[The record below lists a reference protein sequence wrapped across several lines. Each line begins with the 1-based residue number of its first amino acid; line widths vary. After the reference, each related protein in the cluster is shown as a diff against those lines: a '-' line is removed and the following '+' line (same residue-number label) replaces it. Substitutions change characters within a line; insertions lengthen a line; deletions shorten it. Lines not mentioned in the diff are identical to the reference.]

1 MVRTHEL
8 YYFPSH
14 GSICPSGLLPNTIR
28 VEYDFVLLFCTLVP
42 VCFELIYCF
51 DNKVLE
57 FHYSAVCAVNL
68 DLLEIF
74 IIIYVY
80 TYSWCVIDLFL
91 LNRHAYSHSVSLYII
106 SRFFFTLSTFLV
118 FLILELFFQFSMHS
132 AYTCTVSLFAL
143 NRLITQV

>member
-68 DLLEIF
+68 DF
-74 IIIYVY
+74 IGYFYNHLY

-91 LNRHAYSHSVSLYII
+91 LNRHAYSYSVSLYII

-118 FLILELFFQFSMHS
+118 FLILELFF
-132 AYTCTVSLFAL
+132 
-143 NRLITQV
+143 

>member
-68 DLLEIF
+68 DF
-74 IIIYVY
+74 IGYFYNHLCIY
-80 TYSWCVIDLFL
+80 LFL
-91 LNRHAYSHSVSLYII
+91 VCYRLVSFKSACVLLFCLFIHYQSI
-106 SRFFFTLSTFLV
+106 SFTLSTFLV